1 MRYRLTTTRQYADS
15 LACEELFKKIRRQPR
30 RSEVSLIRMCSRR
43 TRCEVFSRHLDIP
56 AAGWGCPFRTY
67 QFLFAPKIKISR
79 SVLLLSR
86 GFVTRVAIAV
96 PCHRCLRKATQME
109 VLRFPV
115 GFRRDLTWL
124 RPVTHRT
131 STSVGRCPYRHPAA
145 N

>member
-1 MRYRLTTTRQYADS
+1 MRRAIQKHTPPATKKRNIPYSYV
-15 LACEELFKKIRRQPR
+15 FK
-30 RSEVSLIRMCSRR
+30 MY
-43 TRCEVFSRHLDIP
+43 RCEVFSQHLDIP

-131 STSVGRCPYRHPAA
+131 STSVGRCRYKTTRCRLEIH
-145 N
+145 